1 MQTVIPLVNLYFD
14 PARQGYDVST
24 WATLSGTPTING
36 SNLLEVNAATIIGT
50 SDISRGELTMTVNV
64 PFAPAS
70 GDVKEWGLYQLN
82 NSAAATFR
90 ITGAVLTAYVCDA
103 DGNTQ
108 STTITQVSSWFGAA
122 TKYTIAYGSG
132 AAKFLINGQQVA
144 IFQGVG
150 VPSGPLSIYVKNSDA
165 DAMTVNHYQL
175 LMADMYSSTVDT
187 DGFGSTGSSG
197 SGSSASTTSYTHY
210 QNDSFTTANV
220 KASSGHVYS
229 LSVTNTTA
237 TTRYIQLHNSP
248 AAASSGDS
256 AEYKAMV
263 GPYSQIG
270 IGTDIFGPNGKLLTS
285 GITVAN
291 STAASTFTAGSAGD
305 LLLDLY
311 YDGGTTTLF
320 MLLETGDMLLLET
333 GDMALLES

>member
-1 MQTVIPLVNLYFD
+1 VNLYFD

-90 ITGAVLTAYVCDA
+90 ISGTTFSAYVCDA

-122 TKYTIAYGSG
+122 TKYSVVYGSG

-165 DAMTVNHYQL
+165 DNMTVNHYQL
-175 LMADMYSSTVDT
+175 LMADMYSMTVDT
-187 DGFGSTGSSG
+187 DGMGSSG
-197 SGSSASTTSYTHY
+197 GSSSSSTTPYTHY
-210 QNDSFTTANV
+210 QNDSFTSSNV
-220 KASSGHVYS
+220 KASSGRVYS
-229 LSVTNTTA
+229 FSVVSTVA
-237 TTRYIQLHNSP
+237 TTRYLQLHNS
-248 AAASSGDS
+248 AAAAASGDS
-256 AEYKAMV
+256 AEYKV
-263 GPYSQIG
+263 KVPPYANIG
-270 IGTDIFGPNGKLLTS
+270 VGTDIFGPNGKILTS
-285 GITVAN
+285 GITVSN
-291 STAASTFTAGSAGD
+291 STAASTYTPGSAGD

-311 YDGGTTTLF
+311 YDGGTTTLL
-320 MLLETGDMLLLET
+320 MLLETGDSLLLET